1 MTELVR
7 KCSCRWEGG
16 KCRLSSALEGW
27 GCKLLTCMPET
38 VPHTDKEKAKL
49 FAEVYQ
55 YADKVGVL
63 ECPHYYSQFRITK
76 SFHHFVLR
84 TST

>member
-1 MTELVR
+1 
-7 KCSCRWEGG
+7 
-16 KCRLSSALEGW
+16 
-27 GCKLLTCMPET
+27 MPET

-63 ECPHYYSQFRITK
+63 ECPYYDETTID
-76 SFHHFVLR
+76 R
-84 TST
+84 TLDDAAQLASMVHLGCPTRAELLSDFIEAK